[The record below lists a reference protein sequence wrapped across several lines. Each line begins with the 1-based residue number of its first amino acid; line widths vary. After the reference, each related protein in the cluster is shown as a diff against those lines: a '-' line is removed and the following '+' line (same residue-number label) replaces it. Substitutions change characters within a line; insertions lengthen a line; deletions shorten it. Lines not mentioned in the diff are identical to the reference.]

1 MKLNIEEFRK
11 KKIEIINLKNEL
23 DKIDVEIFKKNFL
36 VFYYGLERDLLSYD
50 LSDIPS
56 SEWEGITIL
65 ADENNVMDLSKTKAN
80 VNIDQFKNF
89 KYVKLS
95 GLDIVKNIRKKII
108 DGNLPLDINIYNEE
122 FIDENK
128 DLFLIDV
135 EIPKDVKKNFFR
147 RTLSIKEFIEYE
159 EIFNKFP
166 IDNFLNL
173 ELEISQNIK
182 ENYPLG
188 EYQKIIL
195 KYKELGGRFGNLIRI
210 RVFKSRPQSLLD
222 K

>member
-36 VFYYGLERDLLSYD
+36 VFYYGLERELFSYD

-173 ELEISQNIK
+173 ELEI
-182 ENYPLG
+182 
-188 EYQKIIL
+188 
-195 KYKELGGRFGNLIRI
+195 
-210 RVFKSRPQSLLD
+210 
-222 K
+222 